1 MKVMEYRIIYNDELY
16 HHGVKGM
23 KWGVRHDPRTTAAG
37 RVAREGGSE
46 YSIHYGRFGG
56 QTIRNASGKRMSYRT
71 RRALEKS
78 IKADDVQKYREMK
91 KYKRAAESGLTYVGN
106 SSTTAIMVAAINS
119 ATQASRDDAKTKYQK
134 MLINEGNKYVN
145 SMLKGGQKSSQPIS
159 SKTRKAATSDY
170 KKAYDSKERELYSK
184 HSKALEKA
192 KGDNYYKLVDS
203 IQDQASSHAMNQVK
217 SKYGITSPD
226 ELNRKKIRYTES
238 GK

>member
-1 MKVMEYRIIYNDELY
+1 MEYRIIYSDELY

-23 KWGVRHDPRTTAAG
+23 KWGVRHDPKSTAAG

-56 QTIRNASGKRMSYRT
+56 QSIRNASGKKMSYRT

-78 IKADDVQKYREMK
+78 IKADDIQKYREMK

-106 SSTTAIMVAAINS
+106 SSSTALMVAAINS

-145 SMLKGGQKSSQPIS
+145 SMLKVGSKPATSSNIS
-159 SKTRKAATSDY
+159 RKTKNAATKDY
-170 KKAYDSKERELYSK
+170 KKAYDSKEKELYRK
-184 HSKALEKA
+184 NSKALEKA
-192 KGDNYYKLVDS
+192 TGDNYYKIVDS
-203 IQDQASSHAMNQVK
+203 IQDQASSHAMGQVK
-217 SKYGITSPD
+217 NKYGITSPND
-226 ELNRKKIRYTES
+226 LNRKKIRYTEPS
-238 GK
+238 K